1 MGTNVDQM
9 RNELGVGITLDRL
22 YQPDEQRQRRAQERK
37 RPVVRRNITLPPIR
51 RKAIDV
57 HTYEE
62 IYIRKRKHQATEL
75 VPKHRALAKAQ
86 KRNMETYPIQKSVNY
101 MHIQD

>member
-1 MGTNVDQM
+1 M
-9 RNELGVGITLDRL
+9 RNELRVGITLDRL
-22 YQPDEQRQRRAQERK
+22 YQPDEQWQRRAQERK
-37 RPVVRRNITLPPIR
+37 RPVVRCNITLPPIR

-62 IYIRKRKHQATEL
+62 IYIRERKHQAAEL
-75 VPKHRALAKAQ
+75 VSTYRALAKAP